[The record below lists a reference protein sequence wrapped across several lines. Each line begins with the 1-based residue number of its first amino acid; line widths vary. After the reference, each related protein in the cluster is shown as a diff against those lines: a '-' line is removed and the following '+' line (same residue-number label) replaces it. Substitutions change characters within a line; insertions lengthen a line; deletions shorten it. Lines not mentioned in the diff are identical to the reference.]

1 MFCIEYEQR
10 HQTSSLI
17 KIFLSFNICNS
28 VHMMSTVLKISVP
41 SCKLQLPTGVQ
52 IHLQAALRAQKCSH
66 KHLCIL
72 LMGGGQLLPDLGQ
85 GIRELLRC
93 NTQTSPLDSGL
104 RSMSANRWHQCL
116 RHQRNACT
124 LWGQAS
130 SSTRKSLGP
139 AAGGPGSGP
148 RVWGFHPGF

>member
-17 KIFLSFNICNS
+17 KIFLSFKICNS

-41 SCKLQLPTGVQ
+41 PANFSCLQVSKSTFKHP
-52 IHLQAALRAQKCSH
+52 ALRAQKCSH

-85 GIRELLRC
+85 GIHELLRC

-104 RSMSANRWHQCL
+104 RSMSADRWHQCL

-124 LWGQAS
+124 L
-130 SSTRKSLGP
+130 
-139 AAGGPGSGP
+139 
-148 RVWGFHPGF
+148 